1 MIAKEKNSRITY
13 VLSSPSGSCI

>member
-1 MIAKEKNSRITY
+1 MIAKEKNSSITY